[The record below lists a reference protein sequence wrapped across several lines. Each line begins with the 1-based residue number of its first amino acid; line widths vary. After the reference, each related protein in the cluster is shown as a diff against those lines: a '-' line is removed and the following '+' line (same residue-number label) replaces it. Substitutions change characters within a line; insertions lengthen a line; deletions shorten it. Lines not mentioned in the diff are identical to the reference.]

1 VTDLVAEPIAVGDLQ
16 LTLLRPADPEAL
28 VDEEAFAADE
38 FLPYWAELWPSSV
51 ALAHL
56 LSGLDVAGA
65 RVLELGC
72 GLGLPSLVAA
82 LRGADVVASDWSAD
96 AIELLARNADANGAT
111 RLRAVVAAWSD
122 PAALG
127 REEFDL
133 VLAADV
139 LYEERNV
146 PALLRALGRLARLD
160 GTALVVDPG
169 RRHATGFVPAARAA
183 GWRVRTGAAPGLRR
197 GTVYRLTREEG

>member
-1 VTDLVAEPIAVGDLQ
+1 MTDLVAEQIAVGDLQ

-56 LSGLDVAGA
+56 VCGLDVEGA

-96 AIELLARNADANGAT
+96 AIELLARNADANGA

-122 PAALG
+122 PAALAS
-127 REEFDL
+127 EEFDL

-146 PALLRALGRLARLD
+146 AALLRALGRLARCD
-160 GTALVVDPG
+160 GSALVVDPG
-169 RRHATGFVPAARAA
+169 RRHATGFAPAARAA
-183 GWRVRTGAAPGLRR
+183 GWRIRTGAAPGLRR
-197 GTVYRLTREEG
+197 GTVYRLTRAEG